1 MQKLKRSLGAK
12 IAAWVLLT
20 VFLAALC
27 ISGYLVAHLATRGAY
42 ERDCESLTKTALED
56 LMNQDITQIVA
67 AIENSG
73 LSIDNDQ
80 PTSSQLP
87 KIRSMLSYIKNI
99 YPEAE
104 SNFWFRVKLANGGV
118 TLISNDVKPDCLAEV
133 QTQWDL
139 LLDYDT
145 ELEIMAF
152 STIEEMEQYLAPY
165 CDMDIGI
172 EYFTDYD
179 PDTDTYTATF
189 TRHDTSVL
197 PVTIECGVR
206 SALTAN
212 DEYRTAV
219 TWTRQLYQMRNWM
232 LVLCAVS
239 LALCAV
245 LLVYL
250 LWSAGH
256 KAGVDTIYLH
266 WANQIPF
273 DLFAAAMFGIALI
286 PWEIYSTSY
295 SYYVVSLFLALLAT
309 ALVIIATLVSFS
321 ARAKAGSWWKN
332 TVVYRLLHWIKRAAH
347 WCKRAIRYALGKL
360 PLIWKAL
367 LAWVLFAMLELFLL
381 LLTAGSGYALWI
393 GQFLVVTPALVL
405 VLINLQTL
413 QKGAQQIA
421 EGDLNYQVDTRH
433 MLPDFNH
440 HAQALNSI
448 SVGMQKAVE
457 KQMSSERLKAE
468 LITNVSHDIKTP
480 LTSIIN
486 YIDLLKKP
494 ENTPAQTAEYLAVLD
509 RQSARLKKLIE
520 DLIEA
525 SKAST
530 GNITPT
536 FEPLDANMLL
546 TQAAGEHSEKL
557 AAQQLEL
564 VCSFTP
570 ANPTILADGKLLW
583 RVFDNLLDNIR
594 KYALSGTRVYLSSL
608 LVGGKVIITFR
619 NISRDALNINS
630 DELMER
636 FVRGDTSRNTEGSG
650 LGLSI
655 ARSLTQLQKGSFEL
669 SVDGDLFKVIITF
682 DALNES

>member
-1 MQKLKRSLGAK
+1 MQKLKRNLGAK
-12 IAAWVLLT
+12 IAAWILLA
-20 VFLAALC
+20 VFLVVLC
-27 ISGYLVAHLATRGAY
+27 VSAYGVVYLVTHGTYNSDLDTLVQR
-42 ERDCESLTKTALED
+42 ALED
-56 LMNQDITQIVA
+56 QMQQDSAIIIA
-67 AIENSG
+67 EIENSNAS
-73 LSIDNDQ
+73 LTNHQALALRNSI
-80 PTSSQLP
+80 SFLASE
-87 KIRSMLSYIKNI
+87 

-104 SNFWFRVKLANGGV
+104 SNLWFCVKLTNGGTMLV
-118 TLISNDVKPDCLAEV
+118 SNGGKPECLAE
-133 QTQWDL
+133 THTRYDL
-139 LLDYDT
+139 VLGCDQEVETVY
-145 ELEIMAF
+145 F
-152 STIEEMEQYLAPY
+152 STPEERDEYLTSFFDIDDGNQYYYTTGYNSITGSYYATIMY
-165 CDMDIGI
+165 RDMDVYSI
-172 EYFTDYD
+172 
-179 PDTDTYTATF
+179 
-189 TRHDTSVL
+189 
-197 PVTIECGVR
+197 TIECGVR
-206 SALTAN
+206 STLSAN
-212 DEYRTAV
+212 DVYRNVLNQTQ
-219 TWTRQLYQMRNWM
+219 QLYKMRNWL
-232 LVLCAVS
+232 LVLLAVS

-245 LLVYL
+245 LMIYL
-250 LWSAGH
+250 LWSAGR
-256 KAGVDTIYLH
+256 KAGVDGIYLH
-266 WANQIPF
+266 WANRIPF
-273 DLFAAAMFGIALI
+273 DLLAAILFVVALI
-286 PWEIYSTSY
+286 PWQIYDA
-295 SYYVVSLFLALLAT
+295 SYYYSKIPLFLALFT
-309 ALVIIATLVSFS
+309 ACLMLIVLLVSFS
-321 ARAKAGSWWKN
+321 ARAKAGHWWKN
-332 TVVYRLLHWIKRAAH
+332 TVTYHLLRWLKRALR
-347 WCKRAIRYALGKL
+347 WCGRAIRYLFGKL

-367 LAWVLFAMLELFLL
+367 LIWAAFAVLELFLL
-381 LLTAGSGYALWI
+381 LLTAGSGFALWV

-421 EGDLNYQVDTRH
+421 DGDLNYHIDTRH
-433 MLPDFNH
+433 MLPDFSR

-448 SVGMQKAVE
+448 SVGLQKAVE

-494 ENTPAQTAEYLAVLD
+494 ENTPQQTAEYLAVLD

-536 FEPLDANMLL
+536 FERLDANMLL

-564 VCSFTP
+564 VCNFTP

-594 KYALSGTRVYLSSL
+594 KYALAGTRVYLSSL

-619 NISRDALNINS
+619 NISRDALNIS
-630 DELMER
+630 SEELMER

-655 ARSLTQLQKGSFEL
+655 ARSLTQLQQGSFEL
-669 SVDGDLFKVIITF
+669 SIDGDLFKVIIAF
-682 DALNES
+682 DALEG